1 MKNYVVDV
9 VAYFE
14 DTTKYKKISF
24 DFDTELPERVIKMDA
39 LLVALKFGLREN
51 YTNPQPTQ
59 HLLPMTDLIMTLYD
73 ILLLSD
79 NRVFNNY
86 ANGLGRAVLWYKN
99 IFINIEEVWN
109 EILYF

>member
-39 LLVALKFGLREN
+39 LQAVLKFGLREN
-51 YTNPQPTQ
+51 YTNPHPTH
-59 HLLPMTDLIMTLYD
+59 HLLSMTDLIMTLYE
-73 ILLLSD
+73 ILLLND
-79 NRVFNNY
+79 NKVFNNY
-86 ANGLGRAVLWYKN
+86 GDGLGGAVLRYKN
-99 IFINIEEVWN
+99 IFINIEEV
-109 EILYF
+109 